1 MVMKR
6 LFPLFALVLVVAC
19 NKPSDEMCRKAIR
32 NMRTLLGTDSATSQ
46 TDINGDVR
54 RCKGG
59 STKKAVECAAKA
71 TTVDELRACDFMGH
85 KKGGDTEP
93 AGSAPPPACSG
104 TATAGSAGAPTM
116 GGDTGSAAPAG
127 SAAPTGS
134 AAPAGSAA
142 PTGSAAAPAA
152 GSAADSSAAPATG
165 SAADSATG
173 SAATG
178 SAAGS
183 AAGSAK

>member
-85 KKGGDTEP
+85 KKGGDEP
-93 AGSAPPPACSG
+93 AGSAPPPAGSG

>member
-93 AGSAPPPACSG
+93 AGSAPPPAGSGTATAGSG
-104 TATAGSAGAPTM
+104 TATAGSADAPTM

-152 GSAADSSAAPATG
+152 GSAADSSAAPAAG
-165 SAADSATG
+165 ST
-173 SAATG
+173 
-178 SAAGS
+178 AGS
-183 AAGSAK
+183 AAGSAEGSAK